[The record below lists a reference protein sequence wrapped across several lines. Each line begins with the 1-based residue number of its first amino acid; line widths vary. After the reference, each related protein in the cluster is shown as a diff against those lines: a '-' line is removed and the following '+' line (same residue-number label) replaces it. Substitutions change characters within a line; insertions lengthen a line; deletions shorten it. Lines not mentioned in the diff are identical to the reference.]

1 MVLEFKPKINSKYML
16 KWSKTIKI
24 MKVSKNRRALTQVQ
38 AI

>member
-16 KWSKTIKI
+16 KGSKTVKI
-24 MKVSKNRRALTQVQ
+24 MKVSKNRRGLTQVQ